1 MVLISS
7 HRALF
12 KNRLAWNMDEPVL
25 LHLDVAM
32 KTLELDSPSS
42 CLGKKYNNVQIPC
55 RHIIGCKVVSETGGH
70 WKKPYEE
77 SHANTLPARR
87 PSRDDG
93 TESIEPNEPI
103 VPTVERDKLY
113 LKLTYFSITGSE
125 HDFEGQNNTVS
136 VRRPRTRRRR
146 KNKKSQWSS
155 VRYKTRTLIL
165 QAPKDSNRSKE
176 GRLQLVQEWEAL
188 LNENMGLIR
197 HKKPLLILV
206 NPKSGV
212 GTALK
217 IFQDLVGPILD
228 EADVPYNMVL
238 TTRSGYGQDLVVNED
253 LSRWGGI
260 VIISGDGLLYEVVQG
275 LFKRPDWA
283 KVTKIPLSIIAGG
296 SGNGLARTLAFESG
310 DSYHNNGV
318 LASAMSLV
326 RRRYRFMDLLAV
338 QSASGK
344 NVYAFLSIGWGFM
357 ADCDIESETLRFMGE
372 PRFVLWSLWRATVF
386 RHYRGRLSYKR
397 AHPKES
403 QGSQTSPADE
413 DSPVDPNWSAKEDYP
428 SSNGAAVH
436 MTPDFMLPPLSK
448 PVPDDWTIMEE
459 DFVMVYATN
468 TAFIAT
474 LLQPAPQAKM
484 DDGTIWLLIIKKGVS
499 RLEMIR
505 ILRGVEQGTH
515 TDFPSVQIV
524 PVSAF
529 RLEPLGK
536 SGNIVVDGELIDY
549 EPIQAQVLPSY
560 FNIITK

>member
-1 MVLISS
+1 MVLVPS
-7 HRALF
+7 HHALF
-12 KNRLAWNMDEPVL
+12 KNRLAWNIDEPVV
-25 LHLDVAM
+25 LHLDVPTN
-32 KTLELDSPSS
+32 TLELDSPSS
-42 CLGKKYNNVQIPC
+42 CLGKKYNNVRIPC
-55 RHIIGCKVVSETGGH
+55 RHIIGCKVVSETGGQ
-70 WKKPYEE
+70 WKPIER
-77 SHANTLPARR
+77 STTTLPAARH
-87 PSRDDG
+87 DG
-93 TESIEPNEPI
+93 TESIEPRVPSTLEP
-103 VPTVERDKLY
+103 DKLH

-125 HDFEGQNNTVS
+125 HDSEGQNNTVS
-136 VRRPRTRRRR
+136 VRQRQPRTRTRR
-146 KNKKSQWSS
+146 KNKKSKWSS
-155 VRYKTRTLIL
+155 VRYKTRALIL
-165 QAPKDSNRSKE
+165 QAPKDSRQSKE
-176 GRLQLVQEWEAL
+176 DRLRLVWEWDSL

-217 IFQDLVGPILD
+217 TFHDLVGPILD
-228 EADVPYNMVL
+228 EADVPYDMVL
-238 TTRSGYGQDLVVNED
+238 TTRSGYGQDLIVNED

-310 DSYHNNGV
+310 DSYQNNGI

-326 RRRYRFMDLLAV
+326 RRRYRSMDLLAV

-403 QGSQTSPADE
+403 KGSQASSAD
-413 DSPVDPNWSAKEDYP
+413 DDTYIDPNWSAKDDYP
-428 SSNGAAVH
+428 SSDGVPVH
-436 MTPDFMLPPLSK
+436 MTSEFMLPSLSK
-448 PVPDDWTIMEE
+448 PVPDDWTVVEE

-499 RLEMIR
+499 RMEMIR

-515 TDFPSVQIV
+515 TEFSSVQIV

-529 RLEPLGK
+529 RLEPLSKTGH
-536 SGNIVVDGELIDY
+536 IVVDGELIDY